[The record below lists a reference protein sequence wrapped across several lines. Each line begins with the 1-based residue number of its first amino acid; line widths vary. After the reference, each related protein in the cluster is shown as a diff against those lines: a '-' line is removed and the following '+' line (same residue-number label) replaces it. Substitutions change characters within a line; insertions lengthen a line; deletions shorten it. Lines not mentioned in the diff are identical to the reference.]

1 MDFNALNLNAELRKG
16 IANLGFTDCT
26 EVQEK
31 TFAVSLSGRDVC
43 VQSQTGTG
51 KTAAFLITIFQR
63 LLAEPD
69 LTGKQ
74 TLVIVPTRELAV
86 QIEEEAKALGRHL
99 AFTIGSFYGGVG
111 YATQEKLLKD
121 GVDLMICTPGRL
133 LDYLQSG
140 KVNFKRMGFL
150 VIDEADRLFDMGFL
164 PDIRRIL
171 KKMPADAPRQTMLFS
186 ATLSPLVR
194 NIASEYMRD
203 AVEIVVS
210 PQQMTVD
217 TVTQELYHVGQAE
230 KISLLLGILKRE
242 KPRNTLIFTNMKS
255 TAVEVAARLEKNGLK
270 CTYIMGDL
278 PQSKR
283 LKIIEGL
290 KSGKIQYLVAT
301 NVAARG
307 LHVDDLDLV
316 VNYDLPEDCEDY
328 VHRIGRTARAGK
340 TGKAITLA
348 CEQYVHALEGI
359 ESFTHMKIPV
369 IWPEDDLYAVDKSAG
384 MRFGS
389 LRSGRGKTSG
399 RERGK
404 TGGRERGKPKD
415 HKPMHGK
422 RAESTGKER
431 DQSLS
436 SPRKQTR
443 DKSSE
448 HQPLPEKL
456 EDRLEYYRR
465 KYGENFKPRAASN
478 T

>member
-1 MDFNALNLNAELRKG
+1 MDFNALNLNADLLKG
-16 IANLGFTDCT
+16 IADLGFTDCT

-31 TFAVSLSGRDVC
+31 TFAVSLEGRDVC

-63 LLAEPD
+63 LLSEPD
-69 LTGKQ
+69 LKGKQ

-86 QIEEEAKALGRHL
+86 QIEQEAKAVGRHL

-111 YATQEKLLKD
+111 YAAQEKLLKD

-133 LDYLQSG
+133 LDYLLSG
-140 KVNFKRMGFL
+140 KVNFRRMGFL

-171 KKMPADAPRQTMLFS
+171 KKMPADTPRQTMLFS

-203 AVEIVVS
+203 AVEIVVC

-230 KISLLLGILKRE
+230 KMSLLLGILKRE

-255 TAVEVAARLEKNGLK
+255 TAVEVAQRLEKNGLK

-283 LKIIEGL
+283 LKIIDGL

-307 LHVDDLDLV
+307 LHVDDLELV

-348 CEQYVHALEGI
+348 CEQYVHALESI
-359 ESFTHMKIPV
+359 ESFTQMKIPV

-389 LRSGRGKTSG
+389 LRSKRGK
-399 RERGK
+399 E
-404 TGGRERGKPKD
+404 GGRERGRSKD
-415 HKPMHGK
+415 HKTSRGK
-422 RAESTGKER
+422 RSEKTAHTSEKPVKSI
-431 DQSLS
+431 
-436 SPRKQTR
+436 RKQSR
-443 DKSSE
+443 ARSVE
-448 HQPLPEKL
+448 NQPLPEKL

-478 T
+478 S